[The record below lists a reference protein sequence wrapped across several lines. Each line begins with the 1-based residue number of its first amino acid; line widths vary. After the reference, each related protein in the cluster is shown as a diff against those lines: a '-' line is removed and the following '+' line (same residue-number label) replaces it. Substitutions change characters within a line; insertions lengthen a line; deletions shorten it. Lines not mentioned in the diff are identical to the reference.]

1 MGTMRH
7 AMSAPSS
14 DGSPPRR
21 PLPVFRPQPGA
32 LLNVALIVLALVAL
46 VVIALRGGSDTA
58 GVEVQRRDAPAGVDA
73 ILVQVSG
80 AVASPGLLAAQPGDR
95 VADIIDRAGGA
106 LPDADLDA
114 LNLAL
119 RVRDEDVVRVPFEGE
134 AAALGLLD
142 LNTATQAELE
152 ALPGIGPV
160 RAEAIIAAR
169 PIASVDDVLERRL
182 VPASVWEE
190 IRTLVVAQ

>member
-14 DGSPPRR
+14 DGSPSRR
-21 PLPVFRPQPGA
+21 PLPVFRPQPGT
-32 LLNVALIVLALVAL
+32 LLNAALIVLALVAL
-46 VVIALRGGSDTA
+46 AVIAVRGGGDDA
-58 GVEVQRRDAPAGVDA
+58 GVEIQRREAPAGVDEL
-73 ILVQVSG
+73 LVQVSG
-80 AVASPGLLAAQPGDR
+80 AVASPGLIAAQPGDR
-95 VADIIDRAGGA
+95 VTDLLERAGGA
-106 LPDADLDA
+106 LPNADLDA

-119 RVRDEDVVRVPFEGE
+119 RVRDEDVVRVPFEGD
-134 AAALGLLD
+134 ALALALLD
-142 LNTATQAELE
+142 LNTATQAQLE

-169 PIASVDDVLERRL
+169 PIVSVDDVLERGL

-190 IRTLVVAQ
+190 IRMLVVAQ